1 MIYAIVGESA
11 QVFCN
16 PGDEP
21 LGSVLMN
28 QERPIEGHYIATS
41 EGTWEV
47 DTKYYEQE
55 ERSWRDSEL
64 VKMDIAFRIATDR
77 KQDTESISKYAE
89 ELRSWPEDPKFPDS
103 KYRPEKV

>member
-1 MIYAIVGESA
+1 MYYIKDN
-11 QVFCN
+11 QVFDYASSLTYNNEKLYTLDAPEVQAIIN
-16 PGDEP
+16 PPPTTEE
-21 LGSVLMN
+21 LFA
-28 QERPIEGHYIATS
+28 Q
-41 EGTWEV
+41 
-47 DTKYYEQE
+47 
-55 ERSWRDSEL
+55 ERSWRDLEL